1 MSYDIQFCVKAEG
14 VDDWVNTGYTT
25 ANITWNVRDI
35 ITKSTGLEW
44 NNEANNGL
52 CSEVMP
58 KIKAGRDELIK
69 NGMKYKKYEP
79 KNGWGSVENTID
91 FFDELL
97 KDWCIM
103 QYIRPNL
110 AKVATFWIM

>member
-1 MSYDIQFCVKAEG
+1 M
-14 VDDWVNTGYTT
+14 
-25 ANITWNVRDI
+25 
-35 ITKSTGLEW
+35 L
-44 NNEANNGL
+44 
-52 CSEVMP
+52 

-69 NGMKYKKYEP
+69 NGKKYKKYEP
-79 KNGWGSVENTID
+79 ENGWGSAEGTID

-97 KDWCIM
+97 KDWMDM